1 VAAPDAPDLPR
12 EESAKPAGELCR
24 RLRIL
29 VVDDNQDAAE
39 SLALWVESLGHE
51 ALVAHEGTE
60 ALETAL
66 RARPDLVLLDIGLPG
81 MRGDEVARALRAS
94 PQLRDTT
101 LIALS
106 GWGGAEDR
114 SSSLL
119 AGFDQHLAKP
129 IELAALKEVLAAT
142 MARRAV

>member
-1 VAAPDAPDLPR
+1 M
-12 EESAKPAGELCR
+12 
-24 RLRIL
+24 

-39 SLALWVESLGHE
+39 SLALWVESLAHE

-81 MRGDEVARALRAS
+81 MRGDEVARTLRAS

-119 AGFDQHLAKP
+119 AGFDEHLAKP